1 MLQWWHGM
9 EPLDGGAYGD
19 VDRTQDPEGVELSDI
34 SQPGSRNFCL
44 GTFFDNILCNTQQAS
59 IQHTTQTPD
68 DALLKEEVLK

>member
-1 MLQWWHGM
+1 M

-44 GTFFDNILCNTQQAS
+44 VTFFDNILCNTLQAS
-59 IQHTTQTPD
+59 IQPYDTSPRRCIV
-68 DALLKEEVLK
+68 KEGGTEIICYI